1 MSKVGAGR
9 RVRAHRATS
18 HEGVRAMP
26 GEAAATGAGMPV
38 WRPVRGGN
46 AFEITVARLAQA
58 IKLGLV
64 AVGERLPPERELA
77 ERLQVSRVTLREA
90 IRALR
95 EAGYLESRRGRT
107 GGTFVLSLVGA
118 ASSARGKARP
128 AAFNGAA
135 RGAASRLAKRVD
147 AVIARGG
154 VPPRGDAA
162 ELAREMGEALH
173 DALDFRRVLE
183 PGAAE
188 LAASRTLSAADR
200 QHLVSCL
207 IASRDRDPSTRR
219 VADSRLHLAV
229 AAASGSISLASSIAD
244 VQLTLDRLLA
254 AIPVLP
260 RNLDHSD
267 TQHTR
272 IVDAILAADAVGAR
286 AAMAEHCEGTAEL
299 LRGLLA

>member
-1 MSKVGAGR
+1 VGETTASQA
-9 RVRAHRATS
+9 V
-18 HEGVRAMP
+18 
-26 GEAAATGAGMPV
+26 PV

-64 AVGERLPPERELA
+64 AEGERLPAERELA

-107 GGTFVLSLVGA
+107 GGTFVLPGA
-118 ASSARGKARP
+118 A
-128 AAFNGAA
+128 
-135 RGAASRLAKRVD
+135 AAS
-147 AVIARGG
+147 
-154 VPPRGDAA
+154 VPPARALTNGRRLSRPLISQRSVTAMPRSDAI
-162 ELAREMGEALH
+162 ELARSMGDVLH

-183 PGAAE
+183 PGAAA
-188 LAASRTLSAADR
+188 LAAQRSLAAVDR
-200 QHLVSCL
+200 QHLVACL
-207 IASRDRDPSTRR
+207 TSSRERDPAVRR
-219 VADSRLHLAV
+219 VADSRLHLAI
-229 AAASGSISLASSIAD
+229 AAASGSPSLASSIAD

-254 AIPVLP
+254 AIPVLR

-267 TQHTR
+267 AQHTR
-272 IVDAILAADAVGAR
+272 IVQAILAGDSATAR
-286 AAMAEHCEGTAEL
+286 STMEEHCDGTAEL